1 MYRLMNASSFEGAR
15 RQCEEPMNSGTS
27 GATDKPIEITMVA
40 SEMFPFAK
48 SGGLGDVIGALPLAL
63 GRMGH
68 KVCVYLPAYRS
79 VVRKYA
85 PGSPVR
91 IPGVFSDARYEVFSL
106 EHEGVSVRLV
116 GADDLF
122 DRAGFYGDAR
132 GAFPDNAERFARFA
146 RGALSHMESER
157 AHPSIIHCHDW
168 QSALIPPLLK
178 YHRAG
183 DAKWSGVS
191 TVFTIHNLAYQGRF
205 HPDDFAHTRLPDE
218 AMGLDGLEFHG
229 DLNFM
234 KGGILFSDVFS
245 TVSERYAQEM
255 LTEEQGE
262 GLEGVVVFRKDA
274 LFGIMNGID
283 DAVWNPESDPH
294 IPARFSSA
302 HPEAKAACKA
312 ALQKELGLEPDAE
325 GPLCVVVSRLAHQKG
340 IDLILETMDELMG
353 LGVSLAILGTGE
365 EALEE
370 GLAEAASVHRG
381 RVAFVPAYDEALS
394 HRMYAGGDVLLM
406 PSRYEPSGLNQL
418 YAMRYG
424 ALPYVRRVGGLADS
438 VASSPTPDP
447 DADTGFHFDAFDP
460 AGFLAGVE
468 RICRVFLD
476 QGLWRMMMRNAMEKD
491 SGWDGVAPRYV
502 ELYEKAMRPQAR

>member
-1 MYRLMNASSFEGAR
+1 MLWIVEGIR
-15 RQCEEPMNSGTS
+15 RQGEEPMNLGT
-27 GATDKPIEITMVA
+27 GGMTDKPIEITIVA

-63 GRMGH
+63 ARMGH
-68 KVCVYLPAYRS
+68 RVCVYLPAYRA
-79 VVRKYA
+79 VLNEYD
-85 PGSPVR
+85 PGSPAQVAD
-91 IPGVFSDARYEVFSL
+91 VFAEAPYEVFSL
-106 EHEGVSVRLV
+106 EHKGVSVRLV
-116 GADDLF
+116 AADDLF
-122 DRAGFYGDAR
+122 DRDGFYGDAR

-146 RGALSHMESER
+146 RGALSHMEQGG
-157 AHPSIIHCHDW
+157 AYPFVIHCHDW
-168 QSALIPPLLK
+168 QSALIPPLLQ
-178 YHRAG
+178 YRRANE
-183 DAKWSGVS
+183 AKWRGVS

-205 HPDDFAHTRLPDE
+205 HSDDFAHTSLPDKM
-218 AMGLDGLEFHG
+218 MGVDGLEFYG
-229 DLNFM
+229 DVNFM

-255 LTEEQGE
+255 QTEEQGE
-262 GLEGVVVFRKDA
+262 GLEGVVALRRDF

-294 IPARFSSA
+294 IPARFSRA
-302 HPEAKAACKA
+302 RAEGKAECKA
-312 ALQKELGLEPDAE
+312 ALQAELGLDAGAE

-340 IDLILETMDELMG
+340 IDLILETMDEWMS
-353 LGVSLAILGTGE
+353 LGVSLAVLGTGE
-365 EALEE
+365 EALEDR
-370 GLAEAASVHRG
+370 LAEAASTHPG

-424 ALPYVRRVGGLADS
+424 TLPYLRRVGGLADS
-438 VASSPTPDP
+438 VISSPTPEADS
-447 DADTGFHFDAFDP
+447 DTGFHFDEFAP
-460 AGFLAGVE
+460 ADFLTGME

-502 ELYEKAMRPQAR
+502 DLYEKAMRPQPR

>member
-1 MYRLMNASSFEGAR
+1 MYRLMSASGIEGAR
-15 RQCEEPMNSGTS
+15 RQCEEPMNSGTN
-27 GATDKPIEITMVA
+27 GMTDKPIEITMVA

-48 SGGLGDVIGALPLAL
+48 SGGLGDVVGALPAALA
-63 GRMGH
+63 RMGH
-68 KVCVYLPAYRS
+68 RVCVYLPAYRA
-79 VVRKYA
+79 VLNEYD
-85 PGSPVR
+85 PGSPAQVAD
-91 IPGVFSDARYEVFSL
+91 VFAEARYEVFSL

-116 GADDLF
+116 AADDLF

-146 RGALSHMESER
+146 RGALSHMERER
-157 AHPSIIHCHDW
+157 ARPSIIHCHDW
-168 QSALIPPLLK
+168 QSALVPPLLK
-178 YHRAG
+178 YRRAG

-205 HPDDFAHTRLPDE
+205 HPDDFAHTCLPDE

-302 HPEAKAACKA
+302 RPEAKAACKA
-312 ALQKELGLEPDAE
+312 ALQVELGLDQDAE

-353 LGVSLAILGTGE
+353 LGVSLAVLGTGE
-365 EALEE
+365 EDLEQ
-370 GLAEAASVHRG
+370 GLAGAASVHRG
-381 RVAFVPAYDEALS
+381 RVAFAPAYDEALS

-438 VASSPTPDP
+438 VISSPTPEADS
-447 DADTGFHFDAFDP
+447 DTGFHFDAFEP
-460 AGFLAGVE
+460 ADFLTGME
-468 RICRVFLD
+468 RIRRVFLE

-502 ELYEKAMRPQAR
+502 ELYEKAMRPQPR

>member
-1 MYRLMNASSFEGAR
+1 M
-15 RQCEEPMNSGTS
+15 
-27 GATDKPIEITMVA
+27 TDKPIEITMVA

-79 VVRKYA
+79 VLDEYRA
-85 PGSPVR
+85 GSPAQ
-91 IPGVFSDARYEVFSL
+91 ITDVFSDARYEVFSL

-146 RGALSHMESER
+146 RGALSHVESQGTY
-157 AHPSIIHCHDW
+157 PFIIHCHDW
-168 QSALIPPLLK
+168 QSALIPPLLR
-178 YHRAG
+178 YRRA
-183 DAKWSGVS
+183 DDVKWRGVS

-205 HPDDFAHTRLPDE
+205 HPDDFAHTRLPDA
-218 AMGLDGLEFHG
+218 AMGMEGLEFHG
-229 DLNFM
+229 DVNFM

-262 GLEGVVVFRKDA
+262 GLEGVVALRKDS

-283 DAVWNPESDPH
+283 DGVWNPESDPH
-294 IPARFSSA
+294 IPAPFSSA
-302 HPEAKAACKA
+302 RPEGKAECKA
-312 ALQKELGLEPDAE
+312 ALQAELGLDPDAE
-325 GPLCVVVSRLAHQKG
+325 RPLCVVVSRLAHQKG
-340 IDLILETMDELMG
+340 IDLIIETMDELMG
-353 LGVSLAILGTGE
+353 LGMSLAVLGTGE
-365 EALEE
+365 EELEN
-370 GLAEAASVHRG
+370 GLAEAAAAHRG
-381 RVAFVPAYDEALS
+381 RMAYVAAYDEALS

-438 VASSPTPDP
+438 VLSSPAPDP
-447 DADTGFHFDAFDP
+447 DVDTGFHFDAFAAADY
-460 AGFLAGVE
+460 LAGIQG
-468 RICRVFLD
+468 ICRVFLD
-476 QGLWRMMMRNAMEKD
+476 RGLWRMMMRNAMEKN

-502 ELYEKAMRPQAR
+502 DLYEKAMRPKPR

>member
-1 MYRLMNASSFEGAR
+1 MYRLPKASSIDGVQRQSEERMNTGAGG
-15 RQCEEPMNSGTS
+15 M
-27 GATDKPIEITMVA
+27 TDKPIEITMVA

-79 VVRKYA
+79 ILREYEIEP
-85 PGSPVR
+85 PGQVSD
-91 IPGVFSDARYEVFSL
+91 VFSDAHYEIFSL

-116 GADDLF
+116 AADDLF
-122 DRAGFYGDAR
+122 DRDGFYGDAR
-132 GAFPDNAERFARFA
+132 GPFPDNAERYARFA
-146 RGALSHMESER
+146 RGSLSHMEHEKTY
-157 AHPSIIHCHDW
+157 PSVIHCHDW

-178 YHRAG
+178 FRRA
-183 DAKWSGVS
+183 DHEKWRGVS

-205 HPDDFAHTRLPDE
+205 HPDDFAHTCLPDE
-218 AMGLDGLEFHG
+218 AMGMEGLEFHG
-229 DLNFM
+229 DVNFM
-234 KGGILFSDVFS
+234 KGGILFSNVFS

-262 GLEGVVVFRKDA
+262 GLEGVVALRKNS

-283 DAVWNPESDPH
+283 DAVWNPETDPH
-294 IPARFSSA
+294 IPAPFSSA
-302 HPEAKAACKA
+302 HPDGKAKCKT
-312 ALQKELGLEPDAE
+312 ALQAELALDPDAK

-340 IDLILETMDELMG
+340 IDLILETMDELMDSG
-353 LGVSLAILGTGE
+353 ISLAILGTGE
-365 EALEE
+365 EELEE
-370 GLAEAASVHRG
+370 GLAEAASSHRG
-381 RVAFVPAYDEALS
+381 RMAFVPAYDEALS

-438 VASSPTPDP
+438 VSSSPIPDP
-447 DADTGFHFDAFDP
+447 DADTGFHFDQFAP
-460 AGFLAGVE
+460 AEFLAGME
-468 RICRVFLD
+468 EICRVFLD

-502 ELYEKAMRPQAR
+502 ELYEKAMRPQTR

>member
-1 MYRLMNASSFEGAR
+1 
-15 RQCEEPMNSGTS
+15 MNSGINGT
-27 GATDKPIEITMVA
+27 TDKPIEITMVA

-85 PGSPVR
+85 TGSPVR
-91 IPGVFSDARYEVFSL
+91 IPGVFSDAGYEIFSL

-116 GADDLF
+116 AADDLF

-146 RGALSHMESER
+146 RGALSHMEGES

-168 QSALIPPLLK
+168 QSALISPLLK
-178 YHRAG
+178 YRRAG
-183 DAKWSGVS
+183 DEKWSGVS

-205 HPDDFAHTRLPDE
+205 HPDEFAHTCLPDE
-218 AMGLDGLEFHG
+218 AMGVEGLEFYG
-229 DLNFM
+229 DVNFM

-262 GLEGVVVFRKDA
+262 GLEGVVVLRKES

-294 IPARFSSA
+294 IPAPFSSA
-302 HPEAKAACKA
+302 HPEGKAECKA
-312 ALQKELGLEPDAE
+312 ALQAELGLDAGAE

-340 IDLILETMDELMG
+340 IDLILETMGELMG
-353 LGVSLAILGTGE
+353 LGVSLAVLGTGE
-365 EALEE
+365 EDLEK
-370 GLAEAASVHRG
+370 GLAGAASAYRG

-424 ALPYVRRVGGLADS
+424 TLPYVRRVGGLADS
-438 VASSPTPDP
+438 VISSPTPGADS
-447 DADTGFHFDAFDP
+447 DTGFHFDAFD
-460 AGFLAGVE
+460 AGDFLAGAE

-476 QGLWRMMMRNAMEKD
+476 QGLWRMMMRNAMEKN
-491 SGWDGVAPRYV
+491 SGWDGVAPRYL
-502 ELYEKAMRPQAR
+502 ELYEKAMRPQPR

>member
-1 MYRLMNASSFEGAR
+1 MLRSIEGMR
-15 RQCEEPMNSGTS
+15 REGEEPVNLGKGGM
-27 GATDKPIEITMVA
+27 TDKPIEITMVA

-68 KVCVYLPAYRS
+68 KVCVYLPAHRS
-79 VVRKYA
+79 ILREYA

-91 IPGVFSDARYEVFSL
+91 IPGVFSDARYEIFSL
-106 EHEGVSVRLV
+106 EHGGVSVKL
-116 GADDLF
+116 GAAGDLF

-132 GAFPDNAERFARFA
+132 GAFSDNAERFARFA
-146 RGALSHMESER
+146 RGALSHMERES
-157 AHPSIIHCHDW
+157 ACPSIIHCHDW

-178 YHRAG
+178 YRRA
-183 DAKWSGVS
+183 DDERWSGVS

-205 HPDDFAHTRLPDE
+205 HPDDFTHTCLPDE
-218 AMGLDGLEFHG
+218 AMGVEGLEFYG

-234 KGGILFSDVFS
+234 KGGILFSDVIS
-245 TVSERYAQEM
+245 TVSGRYAQEM

-262 GLEGVVVFRKDA
+262 GLEGVVVLRKES
-274 LFGIMNGID
+274 LLGIMNGID
-283 DAVWNPESDPH
+283 DAVWNPETDPH
-294 IPARFSSA
+294 IPAPFSLA
-302 HPEAKAACKA
+302 RPEGKARCKV
-312 ALQKELGLEPDAE
+312 ALQKELGLNAGAE

-340 IDLILETMDELMG
+340 IDLILEAMDELMR
-353 LGVSLAILGTGE
+353 LGVSLAVLGTGE

-370 GLAEAASVHRG
+370 GLAEAASSHPG

-424 ALPYVRRVGGLADS
+424 TLPYVRRVGGLADS
-438 VASSPTPDP
+438 VSSSPTPGVDS
-447 DADTGFHFDAFDP
+447 DTGFHFDAFAP
-460 AGFLAGVE
+460 ADFIAGMAG
-468 RICRVFLD
+468 ICRVFLE

-491 SGWDGVAPRYV
+491 SSWDGVAPRYV
-502 ELYEKAMRPQAR
+502 ELYEQAMRPRPR

>member
-1 MYRLMNASSFEGAR
+1 M
-15 RQCEEPMNSGTS
+15 
-27 GATDKPIEITMVA
+27 TDKPIEITMVA

-79 VVRKYA
+79 ILREYEIEPPTQVA
-85 PGSPVR
+85 D
-91 IPGVFSDARYEVFSL
+91 VFSDARYEVFSL
-106 EHEGVSVRLV
+106 QHEGVSVKLV
-116 GADDLF
+116 SADDLF

-146 RGALSHMESER
+146 RGALSHIEGEG
-157 AHPSIIHCHDW
+157 AYPFIIHCHDW

-178 YHRAG
+178 YRRA
-183 DAKWSGVS
+183 DDERWAGVA

-205 HPDDFAHTRLPDE
+205 HPDDFAHTCLPDE
-218 AMGLDGLEFHG
+218 AMGVEGLEYYG
-229 DLNFM
+229 DLNFL
-234 KGGILFSDVFS
+234 KGGILFSDVIS
-245 TVSERYAQEM
+245 TVSGRYAQEM

-262 GLEGVVVFRKDA
+262 GLEGVVALRKDS

-283 DAVWNPESDPH
+283 DAVWNPETDPH
-294 IPARFSSA
+294 IPAPFSLA
-302 HPEAKAACKA
+302 HPEGKAKCKA
-312 ALQKELGLEPDAE
+312 ALQEELGLDPDAE

-353 LGVSLAILGTGE
+353 LGVSLAVLGTGE

-370 GLAEAASVHRG
+370 GLAEAASSYPS

-424 ALPYVRRVGGLADS
+424 ALPYVRRVGGLANS
-438 VASSPTPDP
+438 VSSSPTPEAN
-447 DADTGFHFDAFDP
+447 ADTGFHFDAFAP
-460 AGFLAGVE
+460 ADFLAGMAG
-468 RICRVFLD
+468 ICRVFLE

-491 SGWDGVAPRYV
+491 SSWDGVAPRYV
-502 ELYEKAMRPQAR
+502 ELYEQAMRPQPR

>member
-1 MYRLMNASSFEGAR
+1 MNT
-15 RQCEEPMNSGTS
+15 GT
-27 GATDKPIEITMVA
+27 GGMADEPIEISMVA

-48 SGGLGDVIGALPLAL
+48 SGGLGDVIGALPPSLA
-63 GRMGH
+63 RMGH

-79 VVRKYA
+79 ILRDYESGVPAQVA
-85 PGSPVR
+85 D
-91 IPGVFSDARYEVFSL
+91 VFSDARYEVFSL

-116 GADDLF
+116 GVDDLF
-122 DRAGFYGDAR
+122 ERDGFYGDAR

-146 RGALSHMESER
+146 RGALSHMEQER
-157 AHPSIIHCHDW
+157 AYPFIIHCHDW
-168 QSALIPPLLK
+168 QSALAPPLLK
-178 YHRAG
+178 YRSA
-183 DAKWSGVS
+183 DNEKWRGVS

-205 HPDDFAHTRLPDE
+205 HPDDFAHTCLPE
-218 AMGLDGLEFHG
+218 EMMGVDGLEFYG
-229 DLNFM
+229 DVNFM
-234 KGGILFSDVFS
+234 KGGILLSDVFS

-255 LTEEQGE
+255 QTEEQGE
-262 GLEGVVVFRKDA
+262 GLEGVVALKSSS

-283 DAVWNPESDPH
+283 DAVWNPEKDPH
-294 IPARFSSA
+294 IPAQYSSE
-302 HPEAKAACKA
+302 HPEGKTECRT
-312 ALQKELGLEPDAE
+312 ALQAELGLDPDLG

-340 IDLILETMDELMG
+340 IDLIIDAMDELMN
-353 LGVSLAILGTGE
+353 LSLSLAVLGTGE
-365 EALEE
+365 EELQVALE
-370 GLAEAASVHRG
+370 GAADAHQG

-438 VASSPTPDP
+438 VHSSPVPDP
-447 DADTGFHFDAFDP
+447 DVDTGFHFDAFAQAD
-460 AGFLAGVE
+460 FLAGME
-468 RICRVFLD
+468 GICRVFLD

-502 ELYEKAMRPQAR
+502 DLYEKAMRPQPR

>member
-1 MYRLMNASSFEGAR
+1 MSKERDG
-15 RQCEEPMNSGTS
+15 SGENPLNLGT
-27 GATDKPIEITMVA
+27 GGMTDKPIEITMVA

-79 VVRKYA
+79 VLDEYRA
-85 PGSPVR
+85 GSPAQ
-91 IPGVFSDARYEVFSL
+91 ITDVFSDARYEVCFRS
-106 EHEGVSVRLV
+106 ST
-116 GADDLF
+116 
-122 DRAGFYGDAR
+122 RAFRSGSSAR
-132 GAFPDNAERFARFA
+132 MICSIGRDSTETRTGRFPDNAERFARFA
-146 RGALSHMESER
+146 RGALSHMEHER
-157 AHPSIIHCHDW
+157 AYPSLIHCHDW

-178 YHRAG
+178 YRRA
-183 DAKWSGVS
+183 DDVKWRGVS

-205 HPDDFAHTRLPDE
+205 HPDDFAHTCLPDA
-218 AMGLDGLEFHG
+218 AMGMEGLEFHG
-229 DLNFM
+229 DVNFM

-262 GLEGVVVFRKDA
+262 GLEGVVALRKDS

-283 DAVWNPESDPH
+283 DGVWNPEGDPH
-294 IPARFSSA
+294 IPAPFSIA
-302 HPEAKAACKA
+302 RPEGKAECKA
-312 ALQKELGLEPDAE
+312 ALQAELGLDPDAE
-325 GPLCVVVSRLAHQKG
+325 RPLCVIVSRLAHQKG

-353 LGVSLAILGTGE
+353 LGMSLAVLGTGE
-365 EALEE
+365 EELEN
-370 GLAEAASVHRG
+370 GLAEAAAAHRG
-381 RVAFVPAYDEALS
+381 RMAYVAAYDEALS

-438 VASSPTPDP
+438 VLSSPAPDP
-447 DADTGFHFDAFDP
+447 DVDTGFISTRSPRPIFSPGWRGF
-460 AGFLAGVE
+460 AGCFWNRGFGV
-468 RICRVFLD
+468 
-476 QGLWRMMMRNAMEKD
+476 
-491 SGWDGVAPRYV
+491 
-502 ELYEKAMRPQAR
+502 

>member
-1 MYRLMNASSFEGAR
+1 MYRLAKASSIDGVQRQSEERMNIGAGG
-15 RQCEEPMNSGTS
+15 M
-27 GATDKPIEITMVA
+27 TDKPIEITMVA

-68 KVCVYLPAYRS
+68 KVSVYLPAYRS
-79 VVRKYA
+79 ILREYE
-85 PGSPVR
+85 PGPPAKVAD
-91 IPGVFSDARYEVFSL
+91 VFSDAHYDVFSL
-106 EHEGVSVRLV
+106 EHEGVSVRLIA
-116 GADDLF
+116 ADDLF
-122 DRAGFYGDAR
+122 DRDGFYGDVR
-132 GAFPDNAERFARFA
+132 GVFPDNAERFARFV
-146 RGALSHMESER
+146 RGALSHMECER
-157 AHPSIIHCHDW
+157 AYPSVIHCHDW

-178 YHRAG
+178 CRLADHE
-183 DAKWSGVS
+183 KWRGVS
-191 TVFTIHNLAYQGRF
+191 IVFTIHNLAYQGRF
-205 HPDDFAHTRLPDE
+205 HSDDFVHTCLPDE
-218 AMGLDGLEFHG
+218 AMGLGGLEFYG
-229 DLNFM
+229 DVNFM

-262 GLEGVVVFRKDA
+262 GLEGVVVLRKDS

-294 IPARFSSA
+294 IPAPFSSA
-302 HPEAKAACKA
+302 HLEGKAKCKA
-312 ALQKELGLEPDAE
+312 ALQAELGLDPDAE

-340 IDLILETMDELMG
+340 IDLILETMDELMDSG
-353 LGVSLAILGTGE
+353 ASLAILGTGE
-365 EALEE
+365 EELEE
-370 GLAEAASVHRG
+370 ALAMAAAAHRG
-381 RVAFVPAYDEALS
+381 RMAFAPAYDEALS
-394 HRMYAGGDVLLM
+394 HRLYAGGDVLLM

-438 VASSPTPDP
+438 VASTAIPDP
-447 DADTGFHFDAFDP
+447 QADTGFHFDAFDS
-460 AGFLAGVE
+460 ADFLAGIQG
-468 RICRVFLD
+468 ICRVFLD

-502 ELYEKAMRPQAR
+502 DLYEKAMRPQ